1 MTPRTTTK
9 KMSAGSTYHHGDL
22 PAALRA
28 ATVELVA
35 ERGPVGFS
43 LREVARRAGVSHAAP
58 AHHFGGSKG
67 LLTAVAIEGFQDLCL
82 AFESAVAG
90 IDDPVERLTAMGK
103 AYVGV
108 AVNQIGHFAVMW
120 TDELV
125 DTSNAD
131 FVEVSGRA
139 YGYLENIVSAI
150 AEEHNPDLDIDAA
163 SILTWSAV
171 HGLAMLHCKTGDG
184 EKPARSVG
192 FDLDL
197 RVEQFTTLLMEGF
210 VKR

>member
-1 MTPRTTTK
+1 MN
-9 KMSAGSTYHHGDL
+9 AGAAYHHGDL

-58 AHHFGGSKG
+58 AHHFGDSKG
-67 LLTAVAIEGFQDLCL
+67 LLTAVAIEGFQDLCR

-90 IDDPVERLTAMGK
+90 TDDPVDRMTAMGK

-125 DTSNAD
+125 DTTNPEL
-131 FVEVSGRA
+131 VEASARA
-139 YGYLENIVSAI
+139 YGYLESIVTAI
-150 AEEHNPDLDIDAA
+150 AEEHNPELDVDAA

-171 HGLAMLHCKTGDG
+171 HGLAMLHCKTGTG
-184 EKPARSVG
+184 EEPARSVG
-192 FDLDL
+192 YDLDL
-197 RVEQFTTLLMEGF
+197 RVQQFTDLLMAGF
-210 VKR
+210 AKR